1 MHLCMDLGLQIM
13 HPDLGQPSQASDCG
27 KNVKVSIYIVPS
39 TEEATYLQ
47 VVYYG
52 QGDQAD
58 QFASAPATH

>member
-1 MHLCMDLGLQIM
+1 M
-13 HPDLGQPSQASDCG
+13 HPDLGQPSQASDPG

-39 TEEATYLQ
+39 TEEATYL
-47 VVYYG
+47 VYYG